1 MCNIAANV
9 RQQAT
14 HSVVVVVCVYHNSD
28 TDIYAKGWRSLF
40 HFHSCCRNGILQHL
54 NSEQLRHIILE
65 KDDAEALL
73 LWASRYVIHV
83 PVDTKMTEIPR
94 VSN

>member
-1 MCNIAANV
+1 M
-9 RQQAT
+9 QAT
-14 HSVVVVVCVYHNSD
+14 HSVVVGVCVCYNSD
-28 TDIYAKGWRSLF
+28 TDMLKVGSHCFISTPF
-40 HFHSCCRNGILQHL
+40 CRNGILQHL

-73 LWASRYVIHV
+73 LWASRYEIHV
-83 PVDTKMTEIPR
+83 PVDTKMTETPR